1 MSKYSSNL
9 ISNNYNYN
17 IDKLN
22 FTKIKKE
29 LETIPKIIKNHN
41 KIGLKPCFSMT
52 DLHNNN
58 NNNNNNMNDLNDQK
72 YFEQNQNK
80 TNYTPKTL
88 SYKKSSSFRGFQNIY
103 NNNMNEKI
111 DINSS
116 FNDDIIIQIK
126 KENNKEI
133 NKIKSL
139 YELKIREISLF
150 YETKFCDLNKLL
162 NNNLNE
168 YKLLSSNYI
177 SLAQHKTIINDIKK
191 NYNEL
196 LNKTKENC
204 EKVIKKLTDIMKNK
218 TKYKDLIKRLQLY
231 TIYEVK
237 INDIEKIIINNLN
250 EKLNNNI
257 KGNNYFNDFYLIS
270 QLDEDIN
277 YHKKIF
283 ELNQLY
289 QEKLTEL
296 KINNNDQFDNLIN
309 QVKYI
314 YDNYSNFSS
323 DDFLS
328 TKKKIYINKDLN
340 KDIIVNNI
348 KNKEN
353 DNKNEMLDLSGY
365 KENVCK
371 SISNS
376 DNQNSS
382 KEIDSLLNIISSNEN
397 RNKPQ
402 VMEINYKQ
410 SSFK

>member
-88 SYKKSSSFRGFQNIY
+88 SYKKSSSFRNIQNIY
-103 NNNMNEKI
+103 NNNINEKI

-277 YHKKIF
+277 YHKKICQM
-283 ELNQLY
+283 NQLY
-289 QEKLTEL
+289 NEKMTEIKL
-296 KINNNDQFDNLIN
+296 NQNIKFDNLIKY
-309 QVKYI
+309 VKNCF
-314 YDNYSNFSS
+314 DN
-323 DDFLS
+323 
-328 TKKKIYINKDLN
+328 KIYLYE
-340 KDIIVNNI
+340 NNI
-348 KNKEN
+348 INNDKKEN
-353 DNKNEMLDLSGY
+353 LKLSSNIIKNINQPCYKESDNKINSY
-365 KENVCK
+365 SSKSYENNNH
-371 SISNS
+371 S
-376 DNQNSS
+376 SS
-382 KEIDSLLNIISSNEN
+382 KEIDKLLNIPDSFEN
-397 RNKPQ
+397 RLKPE
-402 VMEINYKQ
+402 VKEIKI
-410 SSFK
+410 FGKK